1 MLWLLKMCGKNSK
14 PMSSLWR
21 EGAFFRKCLPING
34 RKRESPQ
41 LNGKQAVSTFYFCC
55 MKNCLL
61 YSLVFSLQVLQAQ
74 TAPLLSA
81 DEAVRIALENNFDI
95 RISQADAEVAR
106 LNNTKGNAGMLPT
119 VNFVANENFTLSAFQ
134 QKLASGN
141 EFKESGAPFNTANAG
156 VQLAWTLFDG
166 RRMKITKQRL
176 EQLELLGQINL
187 QNTVQTTVATVLTA
201 YYEIVRGRLQERALA
216 EVIALNEER
225 LRIAEARLAA
235 GFAAQTDALQAKI
248 DLNQRR
254 ADLLNQQTATLA
266 AKRSL
271 NRLLAR
277 ASETPFEVNEA
288 LESTY
293 APERNSLIENAL
305 SQNRGLLSLQKNA
318 EIAVLTI
325 EENRALGKARLVGNS
340 QLNAVRTDN
349 GAGFLLNN
357 TQAGITVGAGLV
369 VPIYA
374 GGNFRRQVETAQ
386 LAAQQASLQV
396 DAQRVELETALDNQL
411 ALFQTQRLILSLEE
425 ENVATA
431 RENLTVSTERFRVG
445 TTNALET
452 QTAQNSLEQALARRN
467 LVLFNLKTA
476 EVSLRL
482 LAGEL

>member
-1 MLWLLKMCGKNSK
+1 
-14 PMSSLWR
+14 
-21 EGAFFRKCLPING
+21 
-34 RKRESPQ
+34 
-41 LNGKQAVSTFYFCC
+41 

-61 YSLVFSLQVLQAQ
+61 CSLIFSLQILQAQ

-95 RISQADAEVAR
+95 RVSQADAEIAR

-134 QKLASGN
+134 QKLSNGN

-156 VQLAWTLFDG
+156 VQLTWTLFDG

-176 EQLELLGQINL
+176 EQLELLGQLDL
-187 QNTVQTTVATVLTA
+187 QNMVQTTAATVLTA

-254 ADLLNQQTATLA
+254 ADLLNQQTATIA

-288 LESTY
+288 LESAY
-293 APERNSLIENAL
+293 APVRNTLIENAL
-305 SQNRGLLSLQKNA
+305 TQNRTLLSLQKSV
-318 EIAVLTI
+318 EIAALTI
-325 EENRALGKARLVGNS
+325 EENRTLGKARLVGNS
-340 QLNAVRTDN
+340 QLNALRTDN

-374 GGNFRRQVETAQ
+374 GGNFRRQVETSK
-386 LAAQQASLQV
+386 LAAQQATLRV

-411 ALFQTQRLILSLEE
+411 ALFQTQRQILSLEE
-425 ENVATA
+425 ENVTIA

-467 LVLFNLKTA
+467 LVLFNLKTV